1 MTHWEKLMVNLK
13 VVKFLLANQAALLKV
28 VEIAKSWR
36 KDLPYVEQWALVD
49 SIARIIIPI
58 LESQAVGPKALTV
71 SRLRDAD
78 FEEQD
83 YEALAF
89 QAGAEVSALGVD
101 WKLLVEVVLPIVI
114 SILKAL
120 AAGKEE

>member
-1 MTHWEKLMVNLK
+1 MLNVK
-13 VVKFLLANQAALLKV
+13 VIKFLLANQAALLQV
-28 VEIAKSWR
+28 VAIAKSWR

-49 SIARIIIPI
+49 SIARVLIPI
-58 LESQAVGPKALTV
+58 LEAQAVSVKALTKH
-71 SRLRDAD
+71 RFQDED
-78 FEEQD
+78 FEETD

-89 QAGAEVSALGVD
+89 STGVEFAALGID
-101 WKLLVEVVLPIVI
+101 WKLLIDVIIPIII

>member
-1 MTHWEKLMVNLK
+1 MMNLK

-28 VEIAKSWR
+28 VEIAKAWR

-49 SIARIIIPI
+49 SIARILIPV
-58 LESQAVGPKALTV
+58 LEAQAVAPKALTKH
-71 SRLRDAD
+71 RWEDGD
-78 FEEQD
+78 FEDAD

-89 QAGAEVSALGVD
+89 TAGVEFAALGVD
-101 WKLLVEVVLPIVI
+101 WKLLIDVILPIVI

-120 AAGKEE
+120 AAGKEEV

>member
-1 MTHWEKLMVNLK
+1 MVNLK

-58 LESQAVGPKALTV
+58 LESQAVAAKALTV
-71 SRLRDAD
+71 SRFRDED
-78 FEEQD
+78 YEDQD

-89 QAGAEVSALGVD
+89 GAGAEFSALGVD
-101 WKLLVEVVLPIVI
+101 WKLLVEVILPIVI

>member
-1 MTHWEKLMVNLK
+1 MVNLK

-71 SRLRDAD
+71 SRFRDAD

-120 AAGKEE
+120 AAGKDA